1 MNHTKNINY
10 FWSKSSFFLFLP
22 PSFKLCFDVLT
33 FFITF
38 VFVNKQNNN
47 LSTNM
52 KHLHY
57 FRLLGLCFL
66 CGGIQTSCVDND
78 YDLDNTDY
86 TLGIETNIT
95 LPSCSTGDI
104 YLRSFYGFG
113 GRWSHPVCLGRAVE
127 RFHFLC
133 QGDWL
138 CRY

>member
-1 MNHTKNINY
+1 M
-10 FWSKSSFFLFLP
+10 
-22 PSFKLCFDVLT
+22 LT

-57 FRLLGLCFL
+57 FRLLGLCIL

-104 YLRSFYGFG
+104 YLRSFMDLEEDGVIQYV
-113 GRWSHPVCLGRAVE
+113 WDE
-127 RFHFLC
+127 
-133 QGDWL
+133 
-138 CRY
+138 